1 MVSTVGRPA
10 HIQFA
15 RNGTRG
21 GRHMSSRPPTSGL
34 TIEDALAPITSTAA
48 KTRKKRQIA
57 TFIYAGLLA
66 ASLVADILALLFLTR
81 PSVQQ
86 AGVATLH
93 FKEEG
98 LLSKRG
104 KKAYTTGE
112 TYVTA
117 SSARIDDNTA
127 ETTTAASNVPL
138 LTATTAPDRPGFL
151 TSDTN
156 GSDWISIGTQALC
169 FQSGPS
175 RRVCHPLPANLSTI
189 LPPPMQ
195 LVLGDSVSQL
205 QDFERSAAVT
215 ARRGARSVMAIGLV
229 LISVAVALV
238 LIFSWWSRAYV
249 HRIRWLIMAVAS
261 LCGLVCF
268 TVSSGILGTLQSSI
282 GEAVHRGIPG
292 IARMESG
299 PASQYSLGAM
309 CCAIVAFGCS
319 LASQAI

>member
-21 GRHMSSRPPTSGL
+21 RHVSSRPPTSGL

-93 FKEEG
+93 CNTVQQLSWDITNRVSQLNGEG
-98 LLSKRG
+98 LLLKRG
-104 KKAYTTGE
+104 KKAYTMGE

-117 SSARIDDNTA
+117 TSARIDDNTA
-127 ETTTAASNVPL
+127 EITTAASNVPL

-175 RRVCHPLPANLSTI
+175 SRVCHPLPANLSII
-189 LPPPMQ
+189 LPPSMQ

-229 LISVAVALV
+229 LISVAVTLV
-238 LIFSWWSRAYV
+238 LIFSWWSWAYV
-249 HRIRWLIMAVAS
+249 HRVKWLMMAVAS
-261 LCGLVCF
+261 LCGLLLTICF
-268 TVSSGILGTLQSSI
+268 KSELMEQFSRRSGTGN
-282 GEAVHRGIPG
+282 
-292 IARMESG
+292 
-299 PASQYSLGAM
+299 
-309 CCAIVAFGCS
+309 
-319 LASQAI
+319 

>member
-1 MVSTVGRPA
+1 MPWPQLRPL
-10 HIQFA
+10 QQ
-15 RNGTRG
+15 
-21 GRHMSSRPPTSGL
+21 RP
-34 TIEDALAPITSTAA
+34 E
-48 KTRKKRQIA
+48 KKRQIA

-66 ASLVADILALLFLTR
+66 ASLVADILALLFLTG

-86 AGVATLH
+86 AGVATFH

-104 KKAYTTGE
+104 KKAYTTGK

-156 GSDWISIGTQALC
+156 GSDWISVSTQALC

-175 RRVCHPLPANLSTI
+175 RRVCHPFPANLSTI
-189 LPPPMQ
+189 LPPSMQ
-195 LVLGDSVSQL
+195 LVLGDSISQL
-205 QDFERSAAVT
+205 QNFERSAAVT
-215 ARRGARSVMAIGLV
+215 AMRGARSVMVIGLV
-229 LISVAVALV
+229 LISVAVALI

-249 HRIRWLIMAVAS
+249 HRIKWLIMAVAS

-268 TVSSGILGTLQSSI
+268 TVSSGVLGTLQSSI
-282 GEAVHRGIPG
+282 EEEVRRGIPG
-292 IARMESG
+292 IARMEWG
-299 PASQYSLGAM
+299 TASRYSLGAM

>member
-1 MVSTVGRPA
+1 MVSTVERPA

-21 GRHMSSRPPTSGL
+21 RHVSSRSPTSGL

-93 FKEEG
+93 LNGEG

-104 KKAYTTGE
+104 KKAYTMGE

-127 ETTTAASNVPL
+127 EITTAASNVPL
-138 LTATTAPDRPGFL
+138 LTATRAPDRPGFL

-175 RRVCHPLPANLSTI
+175 SRVCHPLPANLSII

-215 ARRGARSVMAIGLV
+215 ARRGARSVMAIGLL
-229 LISVAVALV
+229 LISVAVTLL
-238 LIFSWWSRAYV
+238 LIFSWWSWAYV
-249 HRIRWLIMAVAS
+249 HRVKWLMMAVAS

-268 TVSSGILGTLQSSI
+268 TVSSGVLGTLQSSI
-282 GEAVHRGIPG
+282 EEAVHRGIPG
-292 IARMESG
+292 IARMEWGS
-299 PASQYSLGAM
+299 ANRYSLGAM

>member
-21 GRHMSSRPPTSGL
+21 GQHMSSRPPTSGL

-93 FKEEG
+93 FKGKG

-138 LTATTAPDRPGFL
+138 LTATTAPDRPGLL
-151 TSDTN
+151 TSATN

-175 RRVCHPLPANLSTI
+175 RR
-189 LPPPMQ
+189 
-195 LVLGDSVSQL
+195 
-205 QDFERSAAVT
+205 
-215 ARRGARSVMAIGLV
+215 
-229 LISVAVALV
+229 
-238 LIFSWWSRAYV
+238 
-249 HRIRWLIMAVAS
+249 
-261 LCGLVCF
+261 
-268 TVSSGILGTLQSSI
+268 
-282 GEAVHRGIPG
+282 
-292 IARMESG
+292 
-299 PASQYSLGAM
+299 
-309 CCAIVAFGCS
+309 
-319 LASQAI
+319 